1 MDRPADVT
9 FRDRTPATPRRS
21 SASAARPTG
30 TGEGVDPSLILRIIY
45 RRRWLA
51 ILTFVAIVVP
61 ATAWTLLQ
69 QPVYAASVRIAID
82 PEPTAPLQFTKGQND
97 APPADAMQTQR
108 EILESR
114 ELARRTIVRAKLFDE
129 AEFRAPAVTPTARIL
144 ALLRLGATPG
154 PPAPAGATDDARTKV
169 VLDGFQ
175 SRMSVVPLPFTRL
188 IDVVFESSDPALAA
202 RAANAIAET
211 FVVQD
216 LDTRLESMKGA
227 TTWLGQRLEEQR
239 ARVEASESAL
249 QAYKEQQNALA
260 VEDRQ
265 NIVVQK
271 LSDLNAAVTKAK
283 TDRFVRETTYRQ
295 IEKAQNDPAQ
305 LETIPVIAANSA
317 IQQLRA
323 ELAAQTRQQAVLSQQ
338 YGDLHPEMLKVRS
351 AIEAATEG
359 IERETTKA
367 VELAKN
373 EYLGSVENERR
384 LVGAL
389 EEQKKEALLLN
400 RQDLEYGRLQREAD
414 ANRRL
419 YDALLAQTRQ
429 AGITGEFKQ
438 SSIRIVD
445 RAELPI
451 KPIRPQRTK
460 NAVLALGIGLFFA
473 IGLAFARDFLDP
485 SIKTPKDLQDAL
497 KLPFLGLLPELS
509 SLPRPLSRQVLADH
523 PQFGE
528 AIRRIRTTLVLSNPT
543 STCQVLL
550 ITSAAPGEGK
560 SVIANLLG
568 TTFAAA
574 HRRTVIID
582 TDLRRPMAHQL
593 VGCPL
598 EPGLSD
604 YLAGRAR
611 LDEVLKPTSVDR
623 LSIIAAGSES
633 DSPGE
638 LLGSAGMTKLIEE
651 LSKSFDWILLDS
663 SPVLAVADAL
673 VVGRLC
679 GGVLFVVAA
688 ETTSTRDA
696 QRAEAQLMLTDRP
709 FAGCV
714 LNRVPLGK
722 HPYYYAPY
730 HNAKY
735 EAYYVS
741 S

>member
-1 MDRPADVT
+1 
-9 FRDRTPATPRRS
+9 
-21 SASAARPTG
+21 
-30 TGEGVDPSLILRIIY
+30 
-45 RRRWLA
+45 
-51 ILTFVAIVVP
+51 
-61 ATAWTLLQ
+61 
-69 QPVYAASVRIAID
+69 VYAASVRIAID

-445 RAELPI
+445 SRRTADQTHPPAAHEERGPCLGHRPLLRHRPGVRARFPRSEH
-451 KPIRPQRTK
+451 
-460 NAVLALGIGLFFA
+460 
-473 IGLAFARDFLDP
+473 
-485 SIKTPKDLQDAL
+485 QDAQG
-497 KLPFLGLLPELS
+497 P
-509 SLPRPLSRQVLADH
+509 
-523 PQFGE
+523 
-528 AIRRIRTTLVLSNPT
+528 
-543 STCQVLL
+543 
-550 ITSAAPGEGK
+550 
-560 SVIANLLG
+560 
-568 TTFAAA
+568 
-574 HRRTVIID
+574 
-582 TDLRRPMAHQL
+582 
-593 VGCPL
+593 
-598 EPGLSD
+598 
-604 YLAGRAR
+604 AGRAQ
-611 LDEVLKPTSVDR
+611 
-623 LSIIAAGSES
+623 AAVSGPAPGAQLAAAPPLPAGAGRSPPVRRGHPAYPHHPRAVES
-633 DSPGE
+633 DEHLPGPADHQCGSGRGQVRHRE
-638 LLGSAGMTKLIEE
+638 PAGNHLCGSA
-651 LSKSFDWILLDS
+651 
-663 SPVLAVADAL
+663 SPDRHHRHGPAPADGPPT
-673 VVGRLC
+673 GRL
-679 GGVLFVVAA
+679 
-688 ETTSTRDA
+688 
-696 QRAEAQLMLTDRP
+696 
-709 FAGCV
+709 
-714 LNRVPLGK
+714 PLGAWALRLPRRK
-722 HPYYYAPY
+722 GQAR
-730 HNAKY
+730 
-735 EAYYVS
+735 
-741 S
+741 